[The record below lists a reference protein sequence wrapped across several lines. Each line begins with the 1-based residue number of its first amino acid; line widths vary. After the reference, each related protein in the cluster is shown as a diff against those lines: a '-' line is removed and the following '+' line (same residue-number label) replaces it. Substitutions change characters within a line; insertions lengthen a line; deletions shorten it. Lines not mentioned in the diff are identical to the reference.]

1 MTDSQ
6 AKIEISILKKP
17 LYEISNDGIIKTK
30 NKKFDKNNE
39 TWEYISNSLRQ
50 KSDMNDMDNK
60 FYAYEIDLYEK
71 KINRNI
77 KTGIY

>member
-1 MTDSQ
+1 
-6 AKIEISILKKP
+6 
-17 LYEISNDGIIKTK
+17 
-30 NKKFDKNNE
+30 
-39 TWEYISNSLRQ
+39 
-50 KSDMNDMDNK
+50 MNDMDNK